1 MTQTERIE
9 YMEAI
14 LNEGQCAVQELADA
28 LERYQSVKPRVD
40 ELEAYYT
47 SRLWMQDY
55 EDDCAGRLPQSLKRG
70 VLSQDA
76 VFDLLDGMRE
86 VEQALKEGL

>member
-9 YMEAI
+9 HMEKI
-14 LNEGQCAVQELADA
+14 LDEAQDAVRQLACA
-28 LERYQSVKPRVD
+28 LERYRAVKPRVD

-55 EDDCAGRLPQSLKRG
+55 EDDCAGRLPNELKRG

-76 VFDLLDGMRE
+76 VFDLLDGMRG